1 MSFEDSFYFFHPIAD
16 KSGIKAML
24 IFDFDGVLINSLDE
38 VVLTTYNAAT
48 GSLCTSLAQVPADLV
63 HMFKNNRFHVQPIGD
78 AIALMNWCL
87 INWQKDLQKILTPE
101 EYQTIARNSD
111 IALTDRTNLIYDTR
125 QRFIDR
131 NTKRWLALHQP
142 YQPLW
147 NELIRRKNYPFVI
160 LTNKNHDATLRL
172 CRHFGLQINADDIYS
187 GDHGVTKIENML
199 RIHER
204 FGQLQFS
211 FIDDSIKNLKE
222 LDHHFNRGKKVLSLA
237 LAAWGYIGAEDA
249 GMAPES
255 GYPAFQQTDVVRLLD
270 RQKVS
275 YLE

>member
-1 MSFEDSFYFFHPIAD
+1 
-16 KSGIKAML
+16 ML

-48 GSLCTSLAQVPADLV
+48 GSLCTFLTQVPADLV

-87 INWQKDLQKILTPE
+87 INWQKDSQKILTPE
-101 EYQTIARNSD
+101 EYQTIAQNSD

-125 QRFIDR
+125 KLFIEKDIE
-131 NTKRWLALHQP
+131 RWFALHQT

-147 NELIRRKNYPFVI
+147 DELIRRKNHSFVI

-172 CRHFGLQINADDIYS
+172 CRHFGLNIDAKDIYS
-187 GDHGVTKIENML
+187 GDNGVTKIENML
-199 RIHER
+199 RIQER
-204 FGQLQFS
+204 FGQQQFA
-211 FIDDSIKNLKE
+211 FIDDSVKNLKE
-222 LDHHFNRGKKVLSLA
+222 LDHHFNWGKRVLSLA

-249 GMAPES
+249 IMAPES
-255 GYPAFQQTDVVRLLD
+255 GYPAFQQTDVVQLLD
-270 RQKVS
+270 S
-275 YLE
+275 AI